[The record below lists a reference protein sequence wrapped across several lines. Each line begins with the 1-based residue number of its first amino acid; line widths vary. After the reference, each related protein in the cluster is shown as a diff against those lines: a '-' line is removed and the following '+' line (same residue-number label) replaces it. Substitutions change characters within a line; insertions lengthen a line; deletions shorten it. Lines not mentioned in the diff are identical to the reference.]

1 MTTYFQ
7 VVKQVLDGLYQDL
20 PAEKR
25 DEGIAGALQHLS
37 NKYRTVLTEG
47 GPDYSTPEAKFAY
60 IFRYTTAHADFL
72 DAVIRQCAEI
82 GAQTKQTNLIVS
94 CIGGGPGSDIL
105 GFVKYLLPI
114 SPKPHLTFFLLDKDQ
129 SWGDAWYNLDV
140 ILGSDL
146 RTSSQFIP
154 LDVTNSATW
163 KRSRAYLKA
172 HIFTLIYFLSEIY
185 VEREAADQ
193 FLRDTFSAMQTGS
206 ILIVLDFQ
214 DNRLTEW
221 VEDIAA
227 NCQLAKKIAADNAE
241 WVIDPLEEKS
251 DLGEYYTK
259 FGAPKIRAKIF
270 YRVYLKE

>member
-1 MTTYFQ
+1 MEEEQGLSQGTYF
-7 VVKQVLDGLYQDL
+7 
-20 PAEKR
+20 
-25 DEGIAGALQHLS
+25 
-37 NKYRTVLTEG
+37 
-47 GPDYSTPEAKFAY
+47 
-60 IFRYTTAHADFL
+60 HADIFS
-72 DAVIRQCAEI
+72 IR
-82 GAQTKQTNLIVS
+82 
-94 CIGGGPGSDIL
+94 
-105 GFVKYLLPI
+105 
-114 SPKPHLTFFLLDKDQ
+114 
-129 SWGDAWYNLDV
+129 
-140 ILGSDL
+140 DL
-146 RTSSQFIP
+146 RGT
-154 LDVTNSATW
+154 
-163 KRSRAYLKA
+163 RG
-172 HIFTLIYFLSEIY
+172 
-185 VEREAADQ
+185 ADQ

>member
-1 MTTYFQ
+1 M
-7 VVKQVLDGLYQDL
+7 L
-20 PAEKR
+20 
-25 DEGIAGALQHLS
+25 
-37 NKYRTVLTEG
+37 
-47 GPDYSTPEAKFAY
+47 
-60 IFRYTTAHADFL
+60 
-72 DAVIRQCAEI
+72 
-82 GAQTKQTNLIVS
+82 
-94 CIGGGPGSDIL
+94 
-105 GFVKYLLPI
+105 
-114 SPKPHLTFFLLDKDQ
+114 
-129 SWGDAWYNLDV
+129 WYNLDV

-163 KRSRAYLKA
+163 KKSRAYLKA

-193 FLRDTFSAMQTGS
+193 FLRDTFSAMRTGS

-251 DLGEYYTK
+251 DLGEWQCERPGKRLRIQTNWTRIPLIPSMIHVAMIAATTVPPIMNRSANALLTPCAIMTARAPVARCARTK
-259 FGAPKIRAKIF
+259 NAPSQ
-270 YRVYLKE
+270 